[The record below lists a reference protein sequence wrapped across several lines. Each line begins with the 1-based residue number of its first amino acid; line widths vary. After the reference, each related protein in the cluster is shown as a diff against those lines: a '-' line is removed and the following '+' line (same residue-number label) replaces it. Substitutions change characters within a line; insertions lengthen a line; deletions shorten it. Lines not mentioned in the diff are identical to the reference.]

1 MIKGPLPIEI
11 ILLGCAIALVLVQIV
26 MQASAGVLSN
36 GLAYA
41 MGAQDE
47 GRQASG
53 VYAQRITRALR
64 NVLETF
70 PLFAACAL
78 GVVVTGHTSAS
89 TALGAQI
96 YIWARLI
103 YVPVYIFG
111 IPYVR
116 TAVWAASIV
125 GIVMMLI
132 PLLGR

>member
-1 MIKGPLPIEI
+1 MTKGPLPIEI
-11 ILLGCAIALVLVQIV
+11 ILLGCAVALVLVQIV
-26 MQASAGVLSN
+26 MQASGGVLAN

-47 GRQASG
+47 GRAPG
-53 VYAQRITRALR
+53 NPYAARISRALR

-78 GVVVTGHTSAS
+78 GVVLTGHTSAT
-89 TALGAQI
+89 TALGAQL

-103 YVPVYIFG
+103 YLPAYIFG

-116 TAVWAASIV
+116 TLVWAVSIV

>member
-11 ILLGCAIALVLVQIV
+11 ILLGCAVALVLVQIV
-26 MQASAGVLSN
+26 MQASAGVLAN

-47 GRQASG
+47 GKTAG
-53 VYAQRITRALR
+53 NVYAGRITRALR
-64 NVLETF
+64 NMLETF

-78 GVVVTGHTSAS
+78 GVVLTGHANAT
-89 TALGAQI
+89 TALGAQL

-103 YVPVYIFG
+103 YVPVYVFG

-116 TAVWAASIV
+116 TAVWAVSVV
-125 GIVMMLI
+125 GIVMTLI
-132 PLLGR
+132 PLLGW